1 MKCWLFS
8 QASPEAKAYNFIA
21 CVALISVRFR
31 SKERGTRV
39 KDRVKNGEK
48 WLSFHFQFLAF
59 FFCSETK
66 QKHMLRRLVISKQS

>member
-31 SKERGTRV
+31 SKERGPRV
-39 KDRVKNGEK
+39 KDRVKNGERFI
-48 WLSFHFQFLAF
+48 SSSSRF
-59 FFCSETK
+59 FFAPKLNRNTCYAG
-66 QKHMLRRLVISKQS
+66 